1 LKKTLAAVIATAS
14 LSLTGLAVTAPTA
27 DATTDRTA
35 AAPCVSKK
43 EYRQV
48 KKGFTKAR
56 VHRIFGTAGTLAGRR
71 GGIEA
76 RGYKGCTTYGA
87 VGVSYRNGRLIAK
100 NAVW

>member
-1 LKKTLAAVIATAS
+1 MKKTLAAVIATAS

-27 DATTDRTA
+27 DATTDRLA

-43 EYRQV
+43 EFRQV

-56 VHRIFGTAGTLAGRR
+56 VHRIFGTSGTFVDRQR
-71 GGIEA
+71 GVEA

-87 VGVSYRNGRLIAK
+87 VGVAYRNGRLIGK
-100 NAVW
+100 NAMW